1 MENSDSLIS
10 KLLEIT
16 NKKELNS
23 ISNFRYI
30 NNEFIIHLNEDD
42 FNKIHSGDIVLYNHK
57 TNQYRIF
64 KYKDKNENSI
74 IFMFNNLNIKIIK
87 TIDSE

>member
-16 NKKELNS
+16 NKKKLSS

-30 NNEFIIHLNEDD
+30 NNEFIIHLNNDD
-42 FNKIHSGDIVLYNHK
+42 FKLIHSGDIVLYNHK

-64 KYKDKNENSI
+64 KYVDKTETTF
-74 IFMFNNLNIKIIK
+74 IFRFNNLYIKILK
-87 TIDSE
+87 TIDN

>member
-64 KYKDKNENSI
+64 KYVNKTDTSI
-74 IFMFNNLNIKIIK
+74 IFIFNNLYIKIIK
-87 TIDSE
+87 TIDN